1 MKTITVNRANWVRAL
16 AGKPDD
22 FMGESA
28 LLNEEG
34 NMCCLGF
41 ICHQTGT
48 PKYILAT
55 ARTPGS
61 VICRGIDRG
70 RIPKALLN
78 DSVDH
83 TLPDPYDSELANK
96 AISINDTVMPSKD
109 RERELKKLFAG
120 IYNLEFVGKTPSRR
134 P

>member
-1 MKTITVNRANWVRAL
+1 MKTITINRANWVRAL

-22 FMGESA
+22 FMGDRA
-28 LLNEEG
+28 LLNEDG

-48 PKYILAT
+48 PKHVLADL
-55 ARTPGS
+55 ATPGS
-61 VICRGIDRG
+61 VLYTGGDRG
-70 RIPKALLN
+70 RIPKVLLN

-83 TLPDPYDSELANK
+83 TLPFPYDSELANK